1 MVHAAVGYARQLNRL
16 GALACTSSI
25 GPGATN
31 MVTGAALATVNR
43 LPVLL
48 LPGDVFASRGPDPVL
63 QQLETPSRGDVS
75 VNDCFIPVSRYFDR
89 IERPEQVIPAA
100 LAAMRVLTSPAET
113 GAVTL
118 AFPQDVQAEAYD
130 FPEEFLAERVWRV
143 PRPLPDEAALAAA
156 AAAIRAARRPLI
168 VAGGGVIY

>member
-1 MVHAAVGYARQLNRL
+1 
-16 GALACTSSI
+16 
-25 GPGATN
+25 

-48 LPGDVFASRGPDPVL
+48 LPGDVFASRLPDPVL
-63 QQLETPSRGDVS
+63 QQLEVPARGDVS

-89 IERPEQVIPAA
+89 IMRPEQLIPAA

-118 AFPQDVQAEAYD
+118 AFPQDVQAEAFD
-130 FPEEFLAERVWRV
+130 CPEEFIAERTWHVARAV
-143 PRPLPDEAALAAA
+143 PAPDELA
-156 AAAIRAARRPLI
+156 
-168 VAGGGVIY
+168 